1 MMMEAGAATRQ
12 SLITCK
18 GGNKMRLSGLEL
30 VNGRI
35 ICIGLLTISGS
46 GEQKKEMHR
55 PSTYSAAL
63 VTGSGR
69 AFPLTKPLVRIGR
82 TDRFNEIFPEVD
94 LSTEDPM
101 RYISRRH
108 ARLLRKGQQWVLVGE
123 LGAKHGT
130 YLNGRRLDPGVE
142 VPLRS
147 GDSIRLAKTELIF
160 RSKNN

>member
-1 MMMEAGAATRQ
+1 
-12 SLITCK
+12 
-18 GGNKMRLSGLEL
+18 MRLSGLEL
-30 VNGRI
+30 LNGRI
-35 ICIGLLTISGS
+35 ICIGLLTIG
-46 GEQKKEMHR
+46 GEQKKRMSH
-55 PSTYSAAL
+55 PSTYTAAL

-101 RYISRRH
+101 RYISRQH

-123 LGAKHGT
+123 PGAKHGT
-130 YLNGRRLDPGVE
+130 YLNGRRLGPGVE
-142 VPLRS
+142 APVRS

-160 RSKNN
+160 RSRSSYN